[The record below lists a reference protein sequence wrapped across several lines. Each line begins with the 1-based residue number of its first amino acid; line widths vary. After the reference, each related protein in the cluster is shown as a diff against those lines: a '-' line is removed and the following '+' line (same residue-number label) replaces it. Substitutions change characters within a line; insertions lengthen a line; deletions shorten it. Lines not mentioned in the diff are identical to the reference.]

1 MTTMPITAIQG
12 PPSVSAPRQAGRRRA
27 APDTAAAPPPVAPP
41 PVAPPPVATLPVAPT
56 GTAPTGATSGNPS
69 ERLDPGLGLVVLSLH
84 DAAGQITDSIPTAR
98 QLQAYRVW
106 QEARVGATQG
116 PTPPTLPDGVP
127 FSGADS
133 PPVAVPLPLPA
144 ASAPGLPLPAAT
156 TAAKPGTTGRTSRP
170 G

>member
-27 APDTAAAPPPVAPP
+27 APPPVAP
-41 PVAPPPVATLPVAPT
+41 TGSAPT
-56 GTAPTGATSGNPS
+56 GTAPTGTASGNPS
-69 ERLDPGLGLVVLSLH
+69 ERLDPGLGLIVLSLH
-84 DAAGQITDSIPTAR
+84 DAAGQVTDSIPTAR

-133 PPVAVPLPLPA
+133 PPVPVPVPVPAPVPLPA
-144 ASAPGLPLPAAT
+144 ASSPGLPLPPAA
-156 TAAKPGTTGRTSRP
+156 AAAEPVPTSRTSRF

>member
-12 PPSVSAPRQAGRRRA
+12 PPSVSAPGQAGRRRA
-27 APDTAAAPPPVAPP
+27 AADTAAAPPPI
-41 PVAPPPVATLPVAPT
+41 APT

-69 ERLDPGLGLVVLSLH
+69 ERLDPGLGLIVLSVH
-84 DAAGQITDSIPTAR
+84 DAAGQVTDSIPTAR

-116 PTPPTLPDGVP
+116 PTPPPLPDGVP

-133 PPVAVPLPLPA
+133 PPAAVPLPLPA
-144 ASAPGLPLPAAT
+144 ATAPELPLAVAAT
-156 TAAKPGTTGRTSRP
+156 AANPGTTGRTTQP

>member
-12 PPSVSAPRQAGRRRA
+12 PPPVAAPDRAGRPRA
-27 APDTAAAPPPVAPP
+27 AADTAAAPPAIAPP
-41 PVAPPPVATLPVAPT
+41 PV
-56 GTAPTGATSGNPS
+56 APTGATSGNPS

-84 DAAGQITDSIPTAR
+84 DAAGQVTDSIPTAR

-106 QEARVGATQG
+106 QETHVGATQG
-116 PTPPTLPDGVP
+116 PMPPTLPDGVP
-127 FSGADS
+127 FSGVDS
-133 PPVAVPLPLPA
+133 PPLPVPLPLPA

-156 TAAKPGTTGRTSRP
+156 TAAKPGTTGRTSRS

>member
-41 PVAPPPVATLPVAPT
+41 PV
-56 GTAPTGATSGNPS
+56 APTGATSGNPS